1 MTTSRIPN
9 ALLLIVLATGALTV
23 LFLRSR
29 PLALDGTISTQG
41 VTVQVS
47 VADTEREREQGL
59 SGTKRLPEGVGKL
72 FVFDTPAL
80 YGFWM
85 KNMRYPIDIV
95 WIDDAWQVAGITRD
109 VAPETYPSVFY
120 PPKPVVYVLELPS
133 GSAFVDKLALGEKLT
148 WNAR

>member
-1 MTTSRIPN
+1 M
-9 ALLLIVLATGALTV
+9 
-23 LFLRSR
+23 
-29 PLALDGTISTQG
+29 
-41 VTVQVS
+41 TVQVS